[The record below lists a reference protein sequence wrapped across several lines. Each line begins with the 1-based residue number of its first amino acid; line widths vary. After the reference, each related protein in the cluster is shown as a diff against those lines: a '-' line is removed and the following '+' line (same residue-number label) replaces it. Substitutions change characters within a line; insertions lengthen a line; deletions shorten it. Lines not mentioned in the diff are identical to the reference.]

1 MILDMVRND
10 LGKIC
15 LPGSLSTPKLFELHS
30 FPTVWQQT
38 SSVVG
43 ETDCSLAQIFSS
55 VFPCASVTGAP
66 KVRAMEIIAELEQYP
81 RGVYTGAV
89 GYLKPEEEILF
100 NVSIRT
106 IYIDKVKSR
115 ATYGIGSGIVWDSD
129 PEAELAESFAK
140 AKILNFPHFLLNF
153 LKQ

>member
-1 MILDMVRND
+1 MIEMQPMKGTRERGRFNEEDKKNKEDLKSSEKDRAENLMILDMVRND

-43 ETDCSLAQIFSS
+43 ETDCSLSQIFSS

-66 KVRAMEIIAELEQYP
+66 KVRAMEIIADLESYP
-81 RGVYTGAV
+81 RGYIPAPLVS
-89 GYLKPEEEILF
+89 LNQKEKPCLMFRLELF
-100 NVSIRT
+100 T
-106 IYIDKVKSR
+106 
-115 ATYGIGSGIVWDSD
+115 
-129 PEAELAESFAK
+129 
-140 AKILNFPHFLLNF
+140 
-153 LKQ
+153 